1 MKLLGDVC
9 GCNLGLGMERE
20 SRPLVLVT
28 NDDGYNAKGLQ
39 AVVKQLEVFA
49 GLIWLRRWCVGAA
62 SRVRQSPESTRGWR
76 VVTAKQCQRFLGS
89 GQWASLPF
97 PGLPPSL
104 LTPLGQM

>member
-76 VVTAKQCQRFLGS
+76 VVTANVF
-89 GQWASLPF
+89 WASAIPWCSSF
-97 PGLPPSL
+97 PSD
-104 LTPLGQM
+104 PLGQM